1 MWCAIQK
8 KISHPNHAPTPKPT
22 PNLENQLDA
31 TIRNCDEALKLDG
44 ANVKVLYRRAA
55 AYEAQKKFEEAEAD
69 LKAALQV
76 APEDKAVL
84 ALSARVAAQIKRQ
97 LEKEKKMWSK
107 AFA

>member
-1 MWCAIQK
+1 M
-8 KISHPNHAPTPKPT
+8 
-22 PNLENQLDA
+22 
-31 TIRNCDEALKLDG
+31 
-44 ANVKVLYRRAA
+44 
-55 AYEAQKKFEEAEAD
+55 
-69 LKAALQV
+69 KAALQV